1 MNNDVVKRIRDM
13 CHVGEIPEESVET
26 VLEAADEI
34 ENLRYKISKLKE
46 LLEDGLR
53 EAYSG

>member
-1 MNNDVVKRIRDM
+1 MSSDIVEKIRNM
-13 CHVGEIPEESVET
+13 CHVGDIPQDSIET

-34 ENLRYKISKLKE
+34 ENLRHKISKLKD
-46 LLEDGLR
+46 LLQKTLQ